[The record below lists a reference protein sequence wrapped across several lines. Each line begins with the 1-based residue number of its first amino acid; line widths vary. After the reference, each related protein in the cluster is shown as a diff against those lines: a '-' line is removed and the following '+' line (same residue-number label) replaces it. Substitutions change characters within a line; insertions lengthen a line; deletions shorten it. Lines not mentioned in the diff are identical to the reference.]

1 MIIKATISEEE
12 GEQFAE
18 ALRDSEHGSRSSYL
32 RQIINE
38 HLAKVNNRELVKGI
52 EPKDVNDLKQE
63 NFPIRINKFLKDEA
77 DKRAETYGIKRAQW
91 IRNLIQAN
99 LTKKPVL
106 LEKSINEIRTA
117 NRELAAI
124 GRNINQLTKVLNRS
138 IELDFSDQVSHQHL
152 IELKTEIEK
161 NRAAINHLVKVSNGV
176 WEIKE

>member
-12 GEQFAE
+12 GQQFSK
-18 ALRDSEHGSRSSYL
+18 ALNNSEHGSRSSYL

-38 HLAKVNNRELVKGI
+38 HLTKVKNKELEKGVK
-52 EPKDVNDLKQE
+52 PKNENDLKQE
-63 NFPIRINKFLKDEA
+63 NFPIRINKFLKDGA
-77 DKRAETYGIKRAQW
+77 DKRADYYGIKRAQW

-106 LEKSINEIRTA
+106 LDASINELRTA

-161 NRAAINHLVKVSNGV
+161 NRAAINRLVKVSHGV
-176 WEIKE
+176 WEINE

>member
-1 MIIKATISEEE
+1 MIIKSIISEEE
-12 GEQFAE
+12 GKQFDE
-18 ALRDSEHGSRSSYL
+18 SLSESGHGSRSSYL
-32 RQIINE
+32 RHIIKEYLTN
-38 HLAKVNNRELVKGI
+38 AKNKELEQGV
-52 EPKDVNDLKQE
+52 EPKDENDLKQV

-106 LEKSINEIRTA
+106 LESSINELRTA

-124 GRNINQLTKVLNRS
+124 GRNINQLTKALNRS

-152 IELKTEIEK
+152 IELKTEIKK
-161 NRAAINHLVKVSNGV
+161 NRAAINQLVKVSNGV
-176 WEIKE
+176 WDIKE

>member
-106 LEKSINEIRTA
+106 LEKSINELRTA

>member
-106 LEKSINEIRTA
+106 LEKSINELRTA

-161 NRAAINHLVKVSNGV
+161 NRAALNHLVKVSNGV